1 MVTSHAYKLIDTTLL
16 SAIINEQYFVNDVHN
31 GINCGG
37 GKTKFPSTKQISY
50 KIKERKI
57 LNSENFHVVS
67 PIQYHLPHIPKEF
80 CVKQMFIHTQKDDL
94 TSQVQRDHFISFSIV
109 LVQFMSIRD
118 VRRLLRNIKVLK
130 YTRQSTTTLRLQQH
144 DVIFLPIQSPLFTS
158 TFTID

>member
-1 MVTSHAYKLIDTTLL
+1 MECTKYGVLVMVTSHAYKLIDTTLL
-16 SAIINEQYFVNDVHN
+16 SAIINEQYFVYDLHN

-80 CVKQMFIHTQKDDL
+80 CVKRMFIHTQKDDL
-94 TSQVQRDHFISFSIV
+94 TSQVQRDHFISFFHCSR
-109 LVQFMSIRD
+109 LV
-118 VRRLLRNIKVLK
+118 
-130 YTRQSTTTLRLQQH
+130 H
-144 DVIFLPIQSPLFTS
+144 EH
-158 TFTID
+158 

>member
-1 MVTSHAYKLIDTTLL
+1 MECTKYGVLVMVTSHAYKLIDTTLL
-16 SAIINEQYFVNDVHN
+16 SAIINEQYFVHDVHN

-80 CVKQMFIHTQKDDL
+80 CVKRMFIHTQKDDL
-94 TSQVQRDHFISFSIV
+94 TSQVQRDHFIYLFYCSPFS
-109 LVQFMSIRD
+109 S
-118 VRRLLRNIKVLK
+118 
-130 YTRQSTTTLRLQQH
+130 
-144 DVIFLPIQSPLFTS
+144 
-158 TFTID
+158 